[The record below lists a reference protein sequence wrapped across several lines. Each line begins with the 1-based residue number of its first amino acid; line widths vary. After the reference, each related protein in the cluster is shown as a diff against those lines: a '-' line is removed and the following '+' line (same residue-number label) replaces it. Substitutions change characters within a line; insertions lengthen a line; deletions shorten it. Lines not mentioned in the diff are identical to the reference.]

1 MPARNPR
8 NQVKTNL
15 YTQGGEFIYKSTGL
29 DYVGYYYTINNKA
42 YAGTDPVTSRI
53 ITVKETSL
61 SIPVIKQVEPIELD
75 INPNSLSAGA
85 DTNILHTVGNVAGF
99 FTEAYNFA
107 KSNLETAQYIKDK
120 VFPSKTITNAQP
132 RVGLHYFIQNS
143 TDQNKIIKETDLTS
157 YNQLQKDPV
166 YKTVSIDFL
175 SPDAEKQIEDG
186 EKIIP
191 GLKTFINL

>member
-8 NQVKTNL
+8 NQVKSNL

-42 YAGTDPVTSRI
+42 YAGPVP
-53 ITVKETSL
+53 L
-61 SIPVIKQVEPIELD
+61 PNNLFLPIELD
-75 INPNSLSAGA
+75 VNPNKLPEGA

-120 VFPSKTITNAQP
+120 VFPSKTITNAQL

-166 YKTVSIDFL
+166 YKTVSIDFS

>member
-1 MPARNPR
+1 MSVRNPR

-15 YTQGGEFIYKSTGL
+15 STQGGEFIYKSTGL
-29 DYVGYYYTINNKA
+29 DYVGYYYTINDKA
-42 YAGTDPVTSRI
+42 YVGPVP
-53 ITVKETSL
+53 L
-61 SIPVIKQVEPIELD
+61 PNNLFLPIELD
-75 INPNSLSAGA
+75 VNPNKLPEGA
-85 DTNILHTVGNVAGF
+85 DTNILHAVGNAAGF
-99 FTEAYNFA
+99 FTQAYNFA
-107 KSNLETAQYIKDK
+107 KSNLETAGIIKDK
-120 VFPSKTITNAQP
+120 DVTPKTVTNAQL

-166 YKTVSIDFL
+166 YKTVSINFS

>member
-1 MPARNPR
+1 MPVRNPR
-8 NQVKTNL
+8 NQVKSNL

-29 DYVGYYYTINNKA
+29 DYVGYYYTINDKA
-42 YAGTDPVTSRI
+42 YAGPVP
-53 ITVKETSL
+53 
-61 SIPVIKQVEPIELD
+61 IPNNLFLPIELD
-75 INPNSLSAGA
+75 VNPNLLPEGA
-85 DTNILHTVGNVAGF
+85 DTNILHAVGNAAGF

-120 VFPSKTITNAQP
+120 SFTYLEQFKQMHAKTVTNNQP

-157 YNQLQKDPV
+157 YNQLRKDPV
-166 YKTVSIDFL
+166 YKTVSIDFS